1 MNEEKVELIEET
13 DLNLFELSEGDDEN
27 NLIKDELLG
36 ILQNK
41 VSELGQENNLLRS
54 NLGYLGAVKERYIVL
69 LDLTRN
75 ALTEISNLKAGQGQS
90 VAKLQEELSQS
101 EIKFETLRENHVNLS
116 SKVETGYKPRIND
129 LEKKVEMLTAKN
141 SNGTEK

>member
-90 VAKLQEELSQS
+90 VAKLQKELSQS